1 MASVGVQCSHSLLA
15 CPFCCLIS
23 CAVPETGPIG
33 VVMFLKYLDKQREEE
48 GGAFHKLMHGLAGTF
63 FHSGENEPVINLA
76 ETRGVDIRIEK
87 LNKYYGSNHV
97 LKDLDLEILA
107 GETFSIIGPSGTGK
121 SVLLKHIIKLETP
134 DSGEIY
140 IDGVPIFGRKGK
152 TIGRDYR
159 FSMVFQSS
167 ALFNSLTVGEN
178 VGLWLREKRVC
189 KEQRIKEIIR
199 EKLAMVGLEGK
210 EGLNTSE
217 LSGGMKKR
225 VAIARSL
232 AMNPDLILYDEPTAE
247 FDPVNTDELANT
259 ILRLKEATKNT
270 TIIVSHDLNFSLY
283 ISDRIAMIHEGRI
296 VEVGSPAE
304 IKASQNPIVRSFIH
318 TTTKGIKLD

>member
-1 MASVGVQCSHSLLA
+1 
-15 CPFCCLIS
+15 
-23 CAVPETGPIG
+23 
-33 VVMFLKYLDKQREEE
+33 MFFKLFDKQRHESE
-48 GGAFHKLMHGLAGTF
+48 GMFHKLMHGLTGSF
-63 FHSGENEPVINLA
+63 FATNGSEPAINLA
-76 ETRGVDIRIEK
+76 ETRGVEIRIDK
-87 LNKYYGSNHV
+87 LNKSFGDNHV
-97 LKDLDLEILA
+97 LKDLDLEIHA

-121 SVLLKHIIKLETP
+121 SVLLKHIMKLETP

-140 IDGVPIFGRKGK
+140 IDGIPIFGTKEKALGK
-152 TIGRDYR
+152 DYR

-189 KEQRIKEIIR
+189 KEQRVREIIR

-247 FDPVNTDELANT
+247 LDPVNTDELANT
-259 ILRLKEATKNT
+259 ILKLKETTRNT
-270 TIIVSHDLNFSLY
+270 TVIVSHDLNFALY
-283 ISDRIAMIHEGRI
+283 ISDRVAMIHDGRI
-296 VEVGSPAE
+296 VAVGTPHDM
-304 IKASQNPIVRSFIH
+304 KQSQNPIVRNFIH
-318 TTTKGIKLD
+318 TTTKGIKPD